1 MILMESPKRPL
12 LKFLPNRCSALQ
24 WPITCSVPARNGVH
38 PLVGLPDLCL
48 AVLPAPETLNEPE
61 FFYLPGID
69 PADFKTFLVRHAMTK
84 VYYLVRTFESV
95 EKGS

>member
-1 MILMESPKRPL
+1 MVDIRLSAFLTSVL
-12 LKFLPNRCSALQ
+12 LFFLP
-24 WPITCSVPARNGVH
+24 
-38 PLVGLPDLCL
+38 
-48 AVLPAPETLNEPE
+48 PETLNELE

-69 PADFKTFLVRHAMTK
+69 PADFKAFLVRHTMTK